1 MPSHPVSTLCSRF
14 FWLAIIVLLAA
25 APDPARAM
33 PGEIYVSHCCGDI
46 NGIDRVT
53 PGESVTVFAT
63 SGSSELDDPVFDTA
77 GNLFVLN
84 YSNNTIDE
92 FTPNGV
98 ARLSKVKKGAVRWA
112 IVAIDR
118 CVVTSAKGGYSQ
130 SLRYPEIS
138 QACRLS
144 WRWSARRYFGGEPRG
159 LGPDLIATLRSIQ

>member
-33 PGEIYVSHCCGDI
+33 PGDIYVSHCCGDI

-77 GNLFVLN
+77 GNLFVFN
-84 YSNNTIDE
+84 YSNNTIEE

-98 ARLSKVKKGAVRWA
+98 GTVIESQERSCAMGY
-112 IVAIDR
+112 R
-118 CVVTSAKGGYSQ
+118 CH
-130 SLRYPEIS
+130 
-138 QACRLS
+138 
-144 WRWSARRYFGGEPRG
+144 
-159 LGPDLIATLRSIQ
+159 